1 MHGVLK
7 VKSSAQQEAEKRKE
21 RQEKAEKFKKL
32 TRKIFDKRKC
42 KELDDELMS
51 LTEKLLSSNPDFNT
65 IWNIRKEI
73 FLKLKDERSEEELND
88 LYSNELR
95 FLQSCLHVNPKS
107 YGVWEHRRFSLQNM
121 PSPDW
126 KNDLKL
132 CNQFLMYDSRNF
144 HCWNYR
150 RFVVKNAEVSSQDEF
165 DFTMKKISENFSNY
179 SAWHYRSKLLPLV
192 HPDPE
197 NKSKI
202 GETALLKE
210 FELVQNAFFTDPND
224 QSAWFYQRWLLG
236 REERKAEVLYL
247 SARKLPDGLKLILSL
262 SKQINLQ
269 REDHLQVYVNDVEIN
284 GLVWKSS
291 DESELPSYV
300 WTTKVDQSIEA
311 QDCSV
316 KAILAGCDAIECTLV
331 AGADESSWHWS
342 QAESNLIFRDNH
354 TAAKTTVLENELDS
368 CKMLLE
374 EETENKWVMLTVIF
388 LMRALDPVKY
398 KDETYALLSRVMEC
412 DSMRKEYY
420 RDLRSRYKLE
430 DELRRKKREKENFE
444 ILDLGNM
451 ELSAVYHWQYLI
463 ASKTLKLAG
472 NQLKMLPSVHLLQNA
487 ISLNLDDNQ
496 LCNLDGFSKLPYLEE
511 LSIRRN
517 CIKTLDELKK
527 LQSSTTIKHISISGN
542 PVCNV
547 IGTIEETVKDII
559 PSLQTLGI

>member
-144 HCWNYR
+144 HCWDYR

-197 NKSKI
+197 NRSKI

-269 REDHLQVYVNDVEIN
+269 REDHLHVYLNDVEIN

-291 DESELPSYV
+291 DESDLPSYV
-300 WTTKVDQSIEA
+300 WISFSTFYMLQ
-311 QDCSV
+311 
-316 KAILAGCDAIECTLV
+316 LA
-331 AGADESSWHWS
+331 
-342 QAESNLIFRDNH
+342 
-354 TAAKTTVLENELDS
+354 
-368 CKMLLE
+368 
-374 EETENKWVMLTVIF
+374 
-388 LMRALDPVKY
+388 
-398 KDETYALLSRVMEC
+398 
-412 DSMRKEYY
+412 
-420 RDLRSRYKLE
+420 
-430 DELRRKKREKENFE
+430 
-444 ILDLGNM
+444 
-451 ELSAVYHWQYLI
+451 
-463 ASKTLKLAG
+463 LAH
-472 NQLKMLPSVHLLQNA
+472 S
-487 ISLNLDDNQ
+487 
-496 LCNLDGFSKLPYLEE
+496 
-511 LSIRRN
+511 
-517 CIKTLDELKK
+517 
-527 LQSSTTIKHISISGN
+527 
-542 PVCNV
+542 
-547 IGTIEETVKDII
+547 
-559 PSLQTLGI
+559 